1 MDFSLTVRYNMVHTS
16 QVKGGTNRMKKPFTV
31 VVTLLLMLSLLA
43 GPIAQVYN
51 GDIPPV
57 PPVTESEPDSDVM
70 PAKYPTEI
78 ENENV

>member
-1 MDFSLTVRYNMVHTS
+1 MVFSLTVCYNMVHTS

-57 PPVTESEPDSDVM
+57 PPVTESELESGVM
-70 PAKYPTEI
+70 PAKHPPGIDYKD
-78 ENENV
+78 V

>member
-1 MDFSLTVRYNMVHTS
+1 
-16 QVKGGTNRMKKPFTV
+16 MKKPFTV

-57 PPVTESEPDSDVM
+57 PPVAESELDGGVI
-70 PAKYPTEI
+70 PAKHPPVIEI
-78 ENENV
+78 EGEEA